1 MAKKKMTFEEA
12 MARLEEILRLLER
25 GDEGLDASLKLYEE
39 GISLIRSCSSLLENA
54 EQSVK
59 MLQLRED
66 GAALVDFKNTEDAE

>member
-66 GAALVDFKNTEDAE
+66 GATLVDFKNTEDTE